1 MIVYLFIYIVR
12 CEAQAAAGPALKHV
26 NSSLRDSSKT
36 SKLKPKGLPTQPLN
50 SHDTI
55 DSLII
60 VISASMRIIT
70 KLMMMM
76 MMIAGGPPT
85 SYDIMARRGWLGLA
99 GGAGWLGLAGAVA
112 PGLGRNRFL
121 AWVPM
126 GSNGFLWI
134 PIGSYTLFGVHAPVS
149 FFFFGANR
157 ISKMSA
163 DFLLGQ

>member
-1 MIVYLFIYIVR
+1 MIVYLFICTVR
-12 CEAQAAAGPALKHV
+12 SGAQAAAGQALKHV

-36 SKLKPKGLPTQPLN
+36 SKLKPKGLPTQPFN

-70 KLMMMM
+70 KLMIIM

-85 SYDIMARRGWLGLA
+85 SYDIMARRGSPTSHNDYGSSGRLLA
-99 GGAGWLGLAGAVA
+99 CCSAGAVA

-121 AWVPM
+121 AWVPW
-126 GSNGFLWI
+126 G
-134 PIGSYTLFGVHAPVS
+134 
-149 FFFFGANR
+149 GAWLR
-157 ISKMSA
+157 DA
-163 DFLLGQ
+163 GRA